1 MVDATLT
8 DPNLMALIPRGAA
21 IGAAY
26 SRVKDIQRA
35 SGNKAS
41 PCLKKWFD
49 CVTKPFSQNAQGACI
64 PSGANMDSNRYFG
77 YVRGDCYI
85 GTKGVGFIA
94 MAPSPYN
101 DVYQVFVTDSTF
113 GGTNSNIVQAGN
125 LLAAGLVQLKITNLR
140 FSAYSVLNVQAN
152 QIDMPLQARIVGG
165 GVKVYYTGTELE
177 RSGLMSMYT
186 NPGHNCAIYAPA
198 LGTPGSQNAS
208 TLGSYQETAIVPVSR
223 EPYEYPI
230 FPQVDQELDYFKF
243 QGGLVGQPSAQTHF
257 AYPWS
262 SGQQAQNAVPQVLNS
277 GVVNDAGTA
286 IIAGSCTTLLFFS
299 GQPGQTIHFE
309 IGLHCEAIGDLTEG
323 MRSPADSDPMGV
335 DALMAA
341 MSRLHIERNS
351 FPHMSTAEVL
361 KKQYSKVTGMR
372 DTKVPL

>member
-1 MVDATLT
+1 
-8 DPNLMALIPRGAA
+8 MALIPRGAA

-26 SRVKDIQRA
+26 SKVKQIQKA
-35 SGNKAS
+35 GGSKAS

-77 YVRGDCYI
+77 YIRGDCYI

-94 MAPSPYN
+94 LSPSPYN
-101 DVYQVFVTDSTF
+101 DVYQVFVTDSTYA
-113 GGTNSNIVQAGN
+113 GTSSNIVSSSNNVLAGG
-125 LLAAGLVQLKITNLR
+125 LAQLKLTNLR
-140 FSAYSVLNVQAN
+140 FSAGNVLNVVAN

-165 GVKVYYTGTELE
+165 GIKVYYTGTELE

-186 NPGHNCAIYAPA
+186 NPSHNCALYAPA
-198 LGTPGSQNAS
+198 LGTPGTQNAS
-208 TLGSYQETAIVPVSR
+208 TLGAYQETAIVPVSR

-230 FPQVDQELDYFKF
+230 FPQLDPELEYVRFT
-243 QGGLVGQPSAQTHF
+243 GSSIGVASAQTLF
-257 AYPWS
+257 AYPWCG
-262 SGQQAQNAVPQVLNS
+262 GQQAQNANPQVIDS
-277 GVVNDAGTA
+277 GVLTAAGVP
-286 IIAGSCTTLLFFS
+286 IIAGSCTSILFFS

-309 IGLHCEAIGDLTEG
+309 YGLHCEAIGDLTEG

-335 DALMAA
+335 DAMMAA

-351 FPHMSTAEVL
+351 FPHMSTADVL
-361 KKQYSKVTGMR
+361 KKQFSKVTGMR

>member
-1 MVDATLT
+1 VDSTLT
-8 DPNLMALIPRGAA
+8 DANIMALIPRGNA

-26 SRVKDIQRA
+26 SKVKEARR
-35 SGNKAS
+35 SGGSKAS

-64 PSGANMDSNRYFG
+64 PAGANMDSNRYFG
-77 YVRGDCYI
+77 YIRGDCYI
-85 GTKGVGFIA
+85 GTKNVGFIA
-94 MAPSPYN
+94 LAPSPYN
-101 DVYQVFVTDSTF
+101 DVYQVFVTNSTF
-113 GGTNSNIVQAGN
+113 TGTNSNIVYPTSNTIADG
-125 LLAAGLVQLKITNLR
+125 VTQLKITNNR
-140 FSAYSVLNVQAN
+140 FNAYSVLNVPAN

-165 GVKVYYTGTELE
+165 GIKVYYTGTELE

-186 NPGHNCAIYAPA
+186 NPGHNPAVYAPA
-198 LGTPGSQNAS
+198 LGAPGCQNAS
-208 TLGSYQETAIVPVSR
+208 TLGAYQETAIVPVSR
-223 EPYEYPI
+223 EPYEYPL
-230 FPQVDQELDYFKF
+230 FPQLDSELEYFKF
-243 QGGLVGQPSAQTHF
+243 VGGTVNQPSAMTQF
-257 AYPWS
+257 AYPWCA
-262 SGQQAQNAVPQVLNS
+262 GQQAQNSLPQVLPS
-277 GVVNDAGTA
+277 GVTTEAGTSVV
-286 IIAGSCTTLLFFS
+286 AGSCTTVLFFS

-309 IGLHCEAIGDLTEG
+309 IGMHCEAIGDYTEG

-335 DALMAA
+335 DAMMAA